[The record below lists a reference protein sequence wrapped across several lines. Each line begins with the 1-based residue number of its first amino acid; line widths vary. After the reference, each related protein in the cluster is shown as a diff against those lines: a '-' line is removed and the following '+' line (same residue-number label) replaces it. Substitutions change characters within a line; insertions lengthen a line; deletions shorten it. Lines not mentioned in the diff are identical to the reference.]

1 MYNKTKENK
10 HMDMREPIP
19 GENPIEAA
27 KPPKNERGNI
37 HQWEQ
42 ELGGEASLTR
52 IEKGGRR
59 FIVIAAEHFSERAAK
74 FFQEDIKSEITD
86 PNEWYF
92 LVEGRD
98 SGIHECETA
107 KRIAEEKKIP
117 IEDPVFSP
125 FQAEVIELYL
135 ASDKAGKISR
145 EILIGQ
151 LAGTLA
157 NARGT
162 SDLEEVATILGV
174 ASSQELYLNM
184 VLAAAEKGRDPEGY
198 SARSKQMFDDLT
210 EISNLVSA
218 QVLDYFLRQ
227 NPARKHVA
235 LYLGKVHEGIVGM
248 DLSQIP
254 ENLKFSDDQ
263 IRELLNRRE
272 RARVV
277 QVLRAFGI
285 KLTGK
290 EEIPSSLEPATQR
303 KVEPK
308 TETAPDKKTRTAEVI
323 SEMPDIPKKLRT
335 VIEKWSNNLFGLE
348 HVRSRGY
355 QKYLNSDN
363 SLHQIWGAAALLAEK
378 VDAAKSEDRDLTTE
392 EIKEVESA
400 FLKAANSRRK
410 DADVY
415 ISEGDEIEELSKG
428 VGTLAK
434 IVRRMKLLEVS
445 R

>member
-1 MYNKTKENK
+1 MYNKIKENK
-10 HMDMREPIP
+10 HIDMQEPIP
-19 GENPIEAA
+19 GGNPIEAA
-27 KPPKNERGNI
+27 KSSKSERENI
-37 HQWEQ
+37 HQWER
-42 ELGGEASLTR
+42 ELGGEASLTK
-52 IEKGGRR
+52 IERGGRQ
-59 FIVIAAEHFSERAAK
+59 FIVVAAEHFSERAAR
-74 FFQEDIKSEITD
+74 FFQEDIKREITN
-86 PNEWYF
+86 PEEWYF

-98 SGIHECETA
+98 SGIHECEIA

-117 IEDPVFSP
+117 IEDPVFHPS
-125 FQAEVIELYL
+125 QAEVIELYL
-135 ASDKAGKISR
+135 ASDKAKKISR

-151 LAGTLA
+151 LAANLV

-162 SDLEEVATILGV
+162 SDLEEVATVLGV

-184 VLAAAEKGRDPEGY
+184 ALAAAEKGKDPEGY
-198 SARSKQMFDDLT
+198 SARVKQMYDDLL

-227 NPARKHVA
+227 NPTRKRVA
-235 LYLGKVHEGIVGM
+235 LYLGKDHEQIVRM

-263 IRELLNRRE
+263 IKELLDRRE
-272 RARVV
+272 RARVA

-285 KLTGK
+285 KLTGE

-303 KVEPK
+303 KVEPR
-308 TETAPDKKTRTAEVI
+308 TERAPSKKTRIAEVLSEI
-323 SEMPDIPKKLRT
+323 SDIPENLRT

-415 ISEGDEIEELSKG
+415 ISQGDEIEELSKNI
-428 VGTLAK
+428 GTLAE
-434 IVRRMKLLEVS
+434 ILRRLK
-445 R
+445 